1 MSIRARIIHRPVAG
15 KSAAIAIHHAGM
27 VGITVNIGITETRAH
42 PLGLLL
48 PVRWLGEILLFDG
61 GIFFEGFLR
70 AKQAPSGKDRNKTKG
85 EGNANTREPHE
96 ADPLGSSKRSATSEE
111 SGPRP
116 CDSGCTIAE
125 GAPATGI
132 HAKILDFP

>member
-48 PVRWLGEILLFDG
+48 PVRWLGEILVFDG

-70 AKQAPSGKDRNKTKG
+70 AKQAPSGKDRHKTKG
-85 EGNANTREPHE
+85 EGNANTHE
-96 ADPLGSSKRSATSEE
+96 RYEAYPLRLLQELATSE
-111 SGPRP
+111 
-116 CDSGCTIAE
+116 
-125 GAPATGI
+125 
-132 HAKILDFP
+132 